1 MESWAWTRRLTRSCA
16 AQGGVPEEERRMIDR
31 SMAGVY
37 PILQMPYDA
46 GLRVDE
52 EDLRREVDWAID
64 CGVDGVCVAVASEV
78 YKFTEAERD
87 LILETVVD
95 QVRGR
100 VKVVMNTGAEGTDV
114 AVFYSRRAEELGAD
128 ALMVRPPTYVACDA
142 DETALYFT
150 TVADAVGVPIFI
162 QDQTPAPVSPALAVR
177 LAGEREN
184 LCYYKTEAR
193 PTVPRL
199 AEAVKLRGDSGLI
212 IFGGMG
218 GVFLLEEAR
227 RGAVGTM
234 PACTMPDV
242 FVSIWRTW
250 CSGDLEGAE
259 REFHK
264 YAALL
269 RTLEQ
274 GIGPAAW
281 MYKHILKRRGIFKS
295 AATRR
300 PAPRPDDEQ
309 YRELDQL
316 LDEVGQ

>member
-1 MESWAWTRRLTRSCA
+1 
-16 AQGGVPEEERRMIDR
+16 
-31 SMAGVY
+31 
-37 PILQMPYDA
+37 MPFDG
-46 GLRVDE
+46 GLRIDE

-64 CGVDGVCVAVASEV
+64 CGVDGVCIAVASEV

-87 LILETVVD
+87 LILKTVVD
-95 QVRGR
+95 QVNGR
-100 VKVVMNTGAEGTDV
+100 VRVVMNTGAEGTDV
-114 AVFYSRRAEELGAD
+114 AVHYSRRAEELGAD
-128 ALMVRPPTYVACDA
+128 ALMIRPPTYVDCNVE
-142 DETALYFT
+142 ETAQYFLT
-150 TVADAVGVPIFI
+150 IADRVGLPIFV
-162 QDQTPAPVSPALAVR
+162 QDQTPAPVVPALAVR
-177 LAGEREN
+177 LAREREN

-199 AEAVKLRGDSGLI
+199 AEAANLRGDSGLI

-242 FVSIWRTW
+242 FVRIWRTW
-250 CSGDLEGAE
+250 CSGDREGAE
-259 REFHK
+259 RDFHR

-269 RTLEQ
+269 RTMEQ

-295 AATRR
+295 SATRR
-300 PAPRPDDEQ
+300 PAIPPDHEQ
-309 YRELDQL
+309 YAELDQL
-316 LDEVGQ
+316 LEEVGQLAG